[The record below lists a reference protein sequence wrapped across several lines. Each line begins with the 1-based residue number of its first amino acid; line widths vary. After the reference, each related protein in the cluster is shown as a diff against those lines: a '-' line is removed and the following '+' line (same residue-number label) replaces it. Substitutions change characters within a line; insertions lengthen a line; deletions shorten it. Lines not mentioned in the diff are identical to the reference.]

1 VPTLSGVSCCP
12 QLGRREKGER
22 KEEEEERRRRG
33 REGGGRGGEGE
44 GGGRGR
50 RREMEEEGGGGEGG
64 EGEGGEGEG
73 EGRESEEEEEDK
85 EQEEESK
92 STGLIFSKFS
102 IISQELTSLMQSIFL
117 KTRASS
123 DFICFFV
130 SSAKFLYGGISG
142 TGLFPW

>member
-1 VPTLSGVSCCP
+1 M
-12 QLGRREKGER
+12 EKV
-22 KEEEEERRRRG
+22 KD
-33 REGGGRGGEGE
+33 
-44 GGGRGR
+44 
-50 RREMEEEGGGGEGG
+50 
-64 EGEGGEGEG
+64 
-73 EGRESEEEEEDK
+73 ESEEEEEDK